1 MCYNELMVRQHTH
14 KLNIFILLLIL
25 LASTISLDVFLNQW
39 TSASTE
45 NTTFEVNV
53 RETLAVSISTPVT
66 WASGYA
72 NNFLRNAVTLSV
84 SSNNAGGYTASMTT
98 DKSSPILENTAVN
111 STSTINTIS
120 SSVAKSAFPSKGWG
134 YSLEGKNS
142 GDTTAG
148 TDSGVYN
155 PMVGLG
161 ASSPITVL
169 SSNTK
174 GSDSQNIF
182 FGAKADYTV
191 DSGTYIGTV
200 VISVVSGVTA
210 PTDPTNPV
218 IPVDPATPNDPN
230 GNDNPHYSGAG
241 TTTGGSTNGTT
252 TYTTV
257 ATTSTTRTTTTHVDE
272 GDTRSSYT
280 NPAGVTNVH
289 EGTPLAT
296 GLAVTSAIAA
306 TSGIVFFIIAKRR
319 EDDEDEEEY

>member
-1 MCYNELMVRQHTH
+1 MVRQHTH
-14 KLNIFILLLIL
+14 KDKLFIILTIFLTGFLV
-25 LASTISLDVFLNQW
+25 LANPTYQW

-53 RETLAVSISTPVT
+53 KETLAVSVATPVN

-72 NNFLRNAVTLSV
+72 NNFLRNLVTLSV
-84 SSNNAGGYTASMTT
+84 SSNNASGYTASMTT
-98 DKSSPILENTAVN
+98 DKTSPNLENTAAN
-111 STSTINTIS
+111 SSSIINTIGS
-120 SSVAKSAFPSKGWG
+120 SYAKSAFPSKGWG
-134 YSLEGKNS
+134 YSLEGKNN

-161 ASSPITVL
+161 AASPITVL

-174 GSDSQNIF
+174 GAGSQNIF

-191 DSGTYIGTV
+191 DSGTYVGTV
-200 VISVVSGVTA
+200 VFSVVSGVTA
-210 PTDPTNPV
+210 PTNPDNPV
-218 IPVDPATPNDPN
+218 IPEDPATPNEGSDPN
-230 GNDNPHYSGAG
+230 PYYSGAG

-280 NPAGVTNVH
+280 NPAGVMNVH

-306 TSGIVFFIIAKRR
+306 TSGIIFFIVAKRR